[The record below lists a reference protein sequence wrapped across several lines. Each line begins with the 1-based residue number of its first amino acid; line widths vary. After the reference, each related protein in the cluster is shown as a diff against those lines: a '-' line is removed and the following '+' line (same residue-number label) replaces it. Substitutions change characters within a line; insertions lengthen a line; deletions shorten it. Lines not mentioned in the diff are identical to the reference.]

1 MIVRSV
7 RRPVASA
14 RAANPTGPASEMKSA
29 LKATTMTDNKVAV
42 AVARSFKKVSEAAE
56 DMGLYR
62 R

>member
-1 MIVRSV
+1 M
-7 RRPVASA
+7 ASA
-14 RAANPTGPASEMKSA
+14 RPANPTGPASEMKSA

-56 DMGLYR
+56 DMGPYR